1 MVNSGRSAAKGS
13 DRKPRLSTV
22 PAFLGRPPVQ
32 AGMVPAALPAFS
44 APSGVRVVP
53 SLAASDSDT
62 AAITLPDRRESAN
75 TPVCIRFLVFICV
88 SFNTGPLE
96 VHTEAQGHEV
106 AVVLGGV
113 LATEEVG
120 VRQVHGVG
128 VLIVGVQAHADGL
141 AAFLEVA
148 ARAGGIT
155 LDVMGPGQV
164 RLQVHTQEG
173 VRVFPDSAQT
183 IAPGVGGGEAVVF
196 AEAAEVTFVGDTS
209 QSTVIQRLTHIVRQE
224 ARPEGGVAAIARH
237 ARIFQTANVSPAD
250 LTDQGHA
257 RGAHEL
263 VNEVGEGRLYL
274 GDFFTAITRC
284 GSTRLAVQHRYPRH
298 CRIQTTV
305 ENVGGVQLHRSIV
318 AVADLALPGCASG
331 KCGGEAYAVKTDI
344 FRVLN
349 KVLTVSGQDQG
360 GQARSDAICDCARSA
375 ARCSKIHPCQ
385 SHIDRNEIGTDRPA

>member
-1 MVNSGRSAAKGS
+1 
-13 DRKPRLSTV
+13 STV

-106 AVVLGGV
+106 AVVLGRV

-148 ARAGGIT
+148 ARAGRIT

-196 AEAAEVTFVGDTS
+196 AEAAEVTFVGGGGKSTGIKSFANPISQGPRAEYRITTITS
-209 QSTVIQRLTHIVRQE
+209 F
-224 ARPEGGVAAIARH
+224 GG
-237 ARIFQTANVSPAD
+237 IFQ
-250 LTDQGHA
+250 
-257 RGAHEL
+257 
-263 VNEVGEGRLYL
+263 
-274 GDFFTAITRC
+274 
-284 GSTRLAVQHRYPRH
+284 
-298 CRIQTTV
+298 
-305 ENVGGVQLHRSIV
+305 
-318 AVADLALPGCASG
+318 
-331 KCGGEAYAVKTDI
+331 
-344 FRVLN
+344 
-349 KVLTVSGQDQG
+349 
-360 GQARSDAICDCARSA
+360 
-375 ARCSKIHPCQ
+375 
-385 SHIDRNEIGTDRPA
+385 